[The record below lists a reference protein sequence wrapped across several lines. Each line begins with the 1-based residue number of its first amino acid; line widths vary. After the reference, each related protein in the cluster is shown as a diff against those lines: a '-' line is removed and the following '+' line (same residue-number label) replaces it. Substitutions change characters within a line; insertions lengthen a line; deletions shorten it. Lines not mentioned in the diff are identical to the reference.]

1 MRDTERQ
8 RERDQKIANKTHCKQ
23 IIEHEISKN
32 TKIHK
37 NHRDLNEPTKLRCKQ
52 RFPQMHDDGCNFV
65 CFTKRL

>member
-1 MRDTERQ
+1 MKYP
-8 RERDQKIANKTHCKQ
+8 KIP
-23 IIEHEISKN
+23 
-32 TKIHK
+32 KIHK